1 MTTSSGGSIRE
12 QVGTILLLAGY
23 PAAIWALAR
32 AVPMFRQRRGRRFL
46 VTEAGTASVALGWA
60 LKNKAVP
67 SALNASAVVVLALAW
82 WITGR
87 RRG

>member
-32 AVPMFRQRRGRRFL
+32 AVPMFRRRRGRRFL
-46 VTEAGTASVALGWA
+46 VAEAGAASVAVGWA
-60 LKNKAVP
+60 LKRKAVP
-67 SALNASAVVVLALAW
+67 SALNASAVVVLALVW

-87 RRG
+87 RRA